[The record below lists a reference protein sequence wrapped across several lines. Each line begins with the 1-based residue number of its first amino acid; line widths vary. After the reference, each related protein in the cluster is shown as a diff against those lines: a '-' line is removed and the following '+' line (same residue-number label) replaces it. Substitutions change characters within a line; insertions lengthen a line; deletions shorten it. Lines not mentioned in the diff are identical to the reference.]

1 MEGNI
6 HEIIGKNIKRLRTK
20 KAISQEKLSMVM
32 KKNDKFIGHIERC
45 ERRISLNSL
54 ISLAEYFEVD
64 IKEFFK

>member
-1 MEGNI
+1 MDRNV
-6 HEIIGKNIKRLRTK
+6 HETIGKNIKRLRTK
-20 KAISQEKLSMVM
+20 KAISQEKLSMIL
-32 KKNDKFIGHIERC
+32 KKNDKFIGHIERG